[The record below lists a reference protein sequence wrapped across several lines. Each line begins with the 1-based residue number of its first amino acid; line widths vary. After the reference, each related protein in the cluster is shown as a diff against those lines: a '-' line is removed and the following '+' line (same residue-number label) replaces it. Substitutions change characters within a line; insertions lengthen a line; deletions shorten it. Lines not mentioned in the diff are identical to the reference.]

1 MEISQRDQYSIKAVT
16 ALAFYEIAREGHSD
30 NAITRLREL
39 ESVIEKREGKSAKLL
54 FDAAQLFLRV
64 CGRNQRVIEMLRNV
78 VDKCRKL

>member
-1 MEISQRDQYSIKAVT
+1 
-16 ALAFYEIAREGHSD
+16 
-30 NAITRLREL
+30 L